1 MNLTVQIYKS
11 VEPVG
16 HKCGGPAPY
25 LFLRHFLLFSD
36 ALPLVP
42 LADPGDNPA
51 MTPSG
56 LSVGLVPHPAKNIA
70 WTDGHLAIYSTY
82 RANVNVGLQNLLS
95 AGAFLEVK
103 IKKKNEFVAPN
114 LQHSPEI

>member
-16 HKCGGPAPY
+16 HECGRPAPY
-25 LFLRHFLLFSD
+25 LFLRHFLLFNG

-51 MTPSG
+51 MTPIRSLSG
-56 LSVGLVPHPAKNIA
+56 TCSQPAKNIA

-82 RANVNVGLQNLLS
+82 RANVNVRLQNLLS

-103 IKKKNEFVAPN
+103 MKKTRAFNR
-114 LQHSPEI
+114 

>member
-16 HKCGGPAPY
+16 HECGRPAPY

-56 LSVGLVPHPAKNIA
+56 LSVGLVHSQQRIL
-70 WTDGHLAIYSTY
+70 H
-82 RANVNVGLQNLLS
+82 GLMGIWQFIVHIVLM
-95 AGAFLEVK
+95 
-103 IKKKNEFVAPN
+103 
-114 LQHSPEI
+114 